1 MLETGIMLTEQGE
14 FSETNLSEVRK
25 EMAISRMAQS
35 GPDAISRQN
44 GRLNQTMKS
53 RNQHSYST
61 LSDLGR
67 VVTRIEKFATRG
79 KIYAQGDSAKTVLYI
94 QKGRVAFSVASKTGK
109 DTVVAILGP
118 GNFFGEACLAGQA
131 TRTKTAT
138 AMTPAILQ
146 VIERNEMIRA
156 LEVEPSLAHRFLC
169 YMVLRK
175 IRIEED
181 LIDQLSQNSEK
192 RLARALLLLAGKG
205 NQEKLHGFAGIS
217 QGTLATMIGTT
228 RSRVNFFMN
237 KFRKLGF
244 VGYHGRLD
252 RNGGIHINTALL
264 RKAYGK

>member
-1 MLETGIMLTEQGE
+1 
-14 FSETNLSEVRK
+14 
-25 EMAISRMAQS
+25 
-35 GPDAISRQN
+35 
-44 GRLNQTMKS
+44 
-53 RNQHSYST
+53 
-61 LSDLGR
+61 
-67 VVTRIEKFATRG
+67 
-79 KIYAQGDSAKTVLYI
+79 
-94 QKGRVAFSVASKTGK
+94 
-109 DTVVAILGP
+109 
-118 GNFFGEACLAGQA
+118 
-131 TRTKTAT
+131 
-138 AMTPAILQ
+138 
-146 VIERNEMIRA
+146 
-156 LEVEPSLAHRFLC
+156 VEPSLAHRFLC